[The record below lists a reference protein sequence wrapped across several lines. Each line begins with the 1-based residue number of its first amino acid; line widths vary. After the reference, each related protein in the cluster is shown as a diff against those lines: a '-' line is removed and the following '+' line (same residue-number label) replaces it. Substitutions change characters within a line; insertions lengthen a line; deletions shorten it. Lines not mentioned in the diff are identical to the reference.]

1 MESVSSGVTVG
12 VQYLGEE
19 GVSWTDVGGVKGWTG
34 VKGVRDAK
42 ESVDLRGVG
51 CELLSRFVSSFLQE

>member
-12 VQYLGEE
+12 VQYLGEVV
-19 GVSWTDVGGVKGWTG
+19 VSWTDVVGVKGWCQ
-34 VKGVRDAK
+34 GVRDAK